1 MTTQLSPGRWRG
13 LKTTSLKEKDV
24 FGIVAFDQRGS
35 YRRMLPDATPYEVA
49 VQIKEEIIAAMA
61 LNATAVLTDPVYGL
75 GPAMKMCGQSGLLMA
90 LEKSGYSGDSTYRRT
105 EFLDTWT
112 PEKIRKMG
120 ASAVK
125 LMVYY
130 NPQAQELADELDEL
144 VRKKVAEIHAQDIP
158 VFLEPMSYSIDADV
172 SKDSEAFA
180 AQKPEIVV
188 ETARRLS
195 QTGADVLKMEFPY
208 DHNYQKDEAV
218 WRTGCADLSEN
229 CATPWVL
236 LSAGVNFETFERQTI
251 VACEAGASGF
261 LAGRAIWKEA
271 VNMPENERATFLS
284 GQATDRLKRL
294 LEIAAEKSRPWSEF
308 YSHPE
313 SKENW
318 FETYPEPE

>member
-1 MTTQLSPGRWRG
+1 MKKDLLEFVPVVYTQ
-13 LKTTSLKEKDV
+13 
-24 FGIVAFDQRGS
+24 FF
-35 YRRMLPDATPYEVA
+35 A
-49 VQIKEEIIAAMA
+49 VITAQAA
-61 LNATAVLTDPVYGL
+61 
-75 GPAMKMCGQSGLLMA
+75 
-90 LEKSGYSGDSTYRRT
+90 R
-105 EFLDTWT
+105 
-112 PEKIRKMG
+112 
-120 ASAVK
+120 
-125 LMVYY
+125 
-130 NPQAQELADELDEL
+130 LAE
-144 VRKKVAEIHAQDIP
+144 R
-158 VFLEPMSYSIDADV
+158 YV